1 MNVQKRLRELMNER
15 NWSCYRL
22 AKESDLSQSTVANLF
37 DRNNSVSIPVL
48 EIICEGLG
56 ISMSQFFIQEN
67 EVFAILTPEEKD
79 FLYHWISLT
88 PEQQQALRDLMNL
101 MKPRR
106 KRPVVYLTPD
116 NPKRVSR
123 KKKTNAAADGS
134 LSISDTDAEVK

>member
-106 KRPVVYLTPD
+106 KRPVVYLAPD

-134 LSISDTDAEVK
+134 PSISDADAEAR

>member
-106 KRPVVYLTPD
+106 KRPVVYLAPD

-123 KKKTNAAADGS
+123 KKKTTTAADGS
-134 LSISDTDAEVK
+134 PSISDTDAEVK